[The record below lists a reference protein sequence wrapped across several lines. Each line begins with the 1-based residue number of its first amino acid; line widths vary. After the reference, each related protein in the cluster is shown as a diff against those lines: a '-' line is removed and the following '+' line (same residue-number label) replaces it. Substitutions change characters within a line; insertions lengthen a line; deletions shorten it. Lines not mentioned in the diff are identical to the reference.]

1 MGCVVL
7 LKCCSA
13 TALGDD
19 PLNVE
24 GVAMKLKVMV
34 GGLAVMGLA
43 SHALAQ
49 TPASAPQRIEITGS
63 AIKRIAAEGALPVQ
77 VISRKELEREG
88 ITSAEQLVMMLSTN
102 GNGLDNL
109 ASNADVVGG
118 AQRGN
123 NGATSANLRGQGA
136 SSTLVLLNGRRVA
149 AHGLN
154 GAAVDLNQ
162 IPMAAVDRVEVLKD
176 GASALYGTDAIGGV
190 INFILRRDYSGM
202 AVQGFADITQKKG
215 GEIYRGSVVGGFGNL
230 DTDGFNVMGTV
241 AYSDYK
247 ALRGDQRSFV
257 NTFQPDRGVSVDTRG
272 TPFATILPLGASTAT
287 TINPATPNG
296 TIINS
301 AGVAPFVPGSTTVR
315 ASGGI
320 NVLDLP
326 GGAGCKSIDG
336 MAPYDDLLWDFPQA
350 QFACAWDTGR
360 AAVLQQ
366 PVKSLNYVGRGSL
379 KLGEHLASLELTGSK
394 VDSAKRF
401 SNLQITPN
409 TSTQNYAYPR
419 NSITAPVYDDIARRL
434 VAVFPTLAAAT
445 DPNRVGGALPMSYRW
460 RCIECGPRE
469 IKTTTDTSRIF
480 AGIEGPVMGYDYKVG
495 VLQATSDSKSQ
506 LGGGYY
512 YRNSTTVNGVTQPGI
527 IDALNSGNVNPF
539 LFAGQSQSAAG
550 LAAIEAASARG
561 VTLYSGKFTLEQFD
575 ASVSG
580 PIFSLPG
587 GDAMLAAGVDVRK
600 EKYKFNGDDRAATA
614 RPIIIA
620 APFDDG
626 NALLSAK
633 RDVKAMFAEVLLP
646 VIKDLEF
653 TGAVRTDNY
662 SGFGR
667 TTNPKVSLR
676 YRPVESFLLRGSFSK
691 GFRVPTFNQ
700 IYNGVSVAA
709 YTGRDL
715 VDPATCPTGRVDS
728 TKPGCEVVTPEIAN
742 GGKRDLGPEKAKMS
756 SVGIVFEPFSA
767 FSVGLDWWKIEKTAT
782 IQTLSLTQ
790 LIDNYGLFTGNFYRD
805 ASGKLVGIDNR
816 YVNAGATSTQG
827 IEVSLKG
834 NGMVLDGRWTAG
846 MEGTYLVEKKSRV
859 VASAP
864 WGPSEVGQFSF
875 AGDLGLRWKHT
886 AFVTYALGDW
896 AGSLSQT
903 YRLGYQNQ
911 ELPGVTS
918 GLVTPPNL
926 QKKVKDYTTY
936 NASLTWSGIKDL
948 GITLGVKNL
957 LDTDPPF
964 AITYDSNFGSGSS
977 WEPRV
982 ADPRGRSF
990 TLTVNYKFF

>member
-1 MGCVVL
+1 MQAQPFEES
-7 LKCCSA
+7 K
-13 TALGDD
+13 
-19 PLNVE
+19 
-24 GVAMKLKVMV
+24 MKLKLIVAGM
-34 GGLAVMGLA
+34 AAMGLG

-49 TPASAPQRIEITGS
+49 TSATPQRIEITGS

-77 VISRKELEREG
+77 SISRKELEREG
-88 ITSAEQLVMMLSTN
+88 ISSAEQLVMMLSTN

-123 NGATSANLRGQGA
+123 NGATSANLRGQGS
-136 SSTLVLLNGRRVA
+136 SSTLILLNGRRVA

-154 GAAVDLNQ
+154 GAAIDLNQ
-162 IPMAAVDRVEVLKD
+162 IPMAAVERVDVLKD

-190 INFILRRDYSGM
+190 INFILRRDYNGL
-202 AVQGFADITQKKG
+202 AVQTFADVTQHRG
-215 GEIYRGSVVGGFGNL
+215 GDIFRGSLVGGLGNL
-230 DTDGFNVMGTV
+230 DTDGFNLMGTV

-287 TINPATPNG
+287 TINGATPNG
-296 TIINS
+296 TIISS
-301 AGVAPFVPGSTTVR
+301 AGAAPFVPGSTTVR

-326 GGAGCKSIDG
+326 GGPGCKSIDG

-366 PVKSLNYVGRGSL
+366 PLKNLNFVGRGTM
-379 KLGEHLASLELTGSK
+379 KFGEHLVALELTGSK

-409 TSTQNYAYPR
+409 TTTQNYAYPR

-434 VAVFPTLAAAT
+434 VAVFPTLAGAT

-469 IKTTTDTSRIF
+469 IKTTTDTNRFFIG
-480 AGIEGPVMGYDYKVG
+480 ADGPLFGMDYRVG
-495 VLQATSDSKSQ
+495 LLQANSESKSQ

-512 YRNSTTVNGVTQPGI
+512 YRNTTTVNGVTQPGI

-575 ASVSG
+575 AQLQGSL
-580 PIFSLPG
+580 FSLPG
-587 GDAMLAAGVDVRK
+587 GDATVAAGIDIRK
-600 EKYKFNGDDRAATA
+600 EKYKFNGDDRVANA

-626 NALLSAK
+626 NALPSAK
-633 RDVKAMFAEVLLP
+633 RDIKAAYAELLLP
-646 VIKDLEF
+646 LTKELEI
-653 TGAVRTDNY
+653 TGAVRTDEY

-667 TTNPKVSLR
+667 TTNPKASLR
-676 YRPVESFLLRGSFSK
+676 YRPVESLLVRGSYST

-700 IYNGVSVAA
+700 IYNGVSIAL

-715 VDPATCPTGRVDS
+715 VDPETCPTGRVDG
-728 TKPGCEVVTPEIAN
+728 TKPGCGVVTPEIAN
-742 GGKRDLGPEKAKMS
+742 GGKQDLGPEKAKMA
-756 SVGIVFEPFSA
+756 SVGFVFEPFSA
-767 FSVGLDWWKIEKTAT
+767 FSVGLDWWKIEKTDT
-782 IQTLSLTQ
+782 IQILSLTQ
-790 LIDNYGLFTGNFYRD
+790 LIDNYGLFRGNFIRD
-805 ASGKLVGIDNR
+805 AGGRLVLIDNR
-816 YVNAGATSTQG
+816 FVNAGATSTQG
-827 IEVSLKG
+827 VEVSLKG
-834 NGMVLDGRWTAG
+834 NGKVLDGRWSAAL
-846 MEGTYLVEKKSRV
+846 EGTYLMEKKSKV
-859 VASAP
+859 VSSAP
-864 WGPSEVGQFSF
+864 WGASEIGQFSF

-886 AFVTYALGDW
+886 AYVTYAQGDW

-903 YRLGYQNQ
+903 YRKGYQNQ

-918 GLVTPPNL
+918 GLVSPPNL
-926 QKKVKDYTTY
+926 QPKVKDYTTY

-957 LDTDPPF
+957 FDTDPPF

-982 ADPRGRSF
+982 ADPRGRAF